1 VTNKENAGICGKI
14 LEDQKL
20 KQNFF
25 QENSVTQTK
34 VKLLK
39 ETSK

>member
-1 VTNKENAGICGKI
+1 VTNKENAGICGKNI
-14 LEDQKL
+14 GRSEIKT
-20 KQNFF
+20 KFF
-25 QENSVTQTK
+25 QENSETQTK